1 MLFGTM
7 GYPIVV
13 ATTLII
19 SSAISSMPAQPPPGN
34 AARFEEVRAA
44 AAKGDASAQVE
55 LGMYYV
61 RGDVVAKDSAQG
73 VMWIRKAAD
82 QGDVMGQYLLGMFY
96 SSDAGIVPRD
106 LVQGAEWMRKAAEQ
120 GLPDAQHLFGI
131 ALGEGGRGVPK
142 DVIESLKWLNLA
154 AARRKEPD
162 RQVTI
167 EIRDDLARQMPAAAV
182 AEAQRRAD
190 AWTAAFN
197 RRQSAVAPPPSPAP
211 PPAPIRV
218 GGAIRQPTQIKT
230 VKPVYPPVAVSARVQ
245 GVVIVETTI
254 GVDGKVTEAKIVR
267 SIPLLDAAALE
278 AVRQYEYATTSLN
291 GVPVPV
297 IMLVTV
303 QFSLQ

>member
-1 MLFGTM
+1 MTSALM
-7 GYPIVV
+7 GF
-13 ATTLII
+13 A
-19 SSAISSMPAQPPPGN
+19 SMAPMPEQPPRGTP
-34 AARFEEVRAA
+34 ARLEDVRAA

-61 RGDVVAKDSAQG
+61 RGDGLAKDSAQG
-73 VMWIRKAAD
+73 VAWIRKAAD

-96 SSDAGIVPRD
+96 QSDVGVVAQD
-106 LVQGAEWMRKAAEQ
+106 LAQGAEWFRKAAEQ
-120 GLPDAQHLFGI
+120 GLPDAQHMFGI
-131 ALGEGGRGVPK
+131 ILGEGGRGVPK

-154 AARRKEPD
+154 AARRQEPE

-167 EIRDDLARQMPAAAV
+167 RIRDDLARQMPPPMIAD
-182 AEAQRRAD
+182 AQRRAD

-197 RRQSAVAPPPSPAP
+197 RRQANVAAPAP
-211 PPAPIRV
+211 PPPPAPAAPIRV
-218 GGAIRQPTQIKT
+218 GGAIQPPAQIKT

-254 GVDGKVTEAKIVR
+254 GVDGNVTNATIAK

-278 AVRQYEYATTSLN
+278 AVRQYEYAPTLLN

-303 QFSLQ
+303 LFSLQ